1 MTARREIA
9 RTALRRATAFLRR
22 PRTIVAELAAIAL
35 SGALAASLPQTPDAE
50 AVQAFA
56 ARWPALGRATSALG
70 LHEVMTSRWF
80 LALVAAA
87 LCSLLTVQ
95 WDQWRRVRRIFRERL
110 EPANLARAPYRRA
123 AAPASCRKVP
133 ERPVLSTTGRLGVLG
148 SPVFHLGLLVVL
160 GAGLWRL
167 LVFSD
172 AFTRMIEGD
181 TLPPV
186 AAAWQ
191 AQRGGAAARPFA
203 MSTPVKLEEVHAER
217 YASGVLRQLDA
228 TLALDDG
235 ARRLAINAPLD
246 VGAERIYLTQ
256 SWGVAALLVHRSGAA
271 EDARPAFLDVEPDGG
286 RAWGTVALAGGREAR
301 LKALIGPAGRAEKL
315 EVRLAR
321 GRTLLGVAELVPGAE
336 AAIGEGETLALA
348 GLPYWVQLRG
358 SRDPTWPLF
367 FAGVA
372 VAIVGASLMF
382 GVVRVDSGVFVE
394 GDRVVVALRP
404 QRFAPLYGER
414 FDALCKEWIG

>member
-9 RTALRRATAFLRR
+9 RTALRRTTAFLRR
-22 PRTIVAELAAIAL
+22 PRTIVAELASIAVA
-35 SGALAASLPQTPDAE
+35 GALAASLPQAPDAD
-50 AVQAFA
+50 AVRAFGEE
-56 ARWPALGRATSALG
+56 WPALGRVTAALG

-95 WDQWRRVRRIFRERL
+95 WDQWRRVRRLFRERL
-110 EPANLARAPYRRA
+110 EPATLARAPFRRA
-123 AAPASCRKVP
+123 AAPASCRKIP
-133 ERPVLSTTGRLGVLG
+133 ERPVLATTGRVGLLG
-148 SPVFHLGLLVVL
+148 SPVFHLGLVIVL
-160 GAGLWRL
+160 SAGVWRL

-172 AFTRMIEGD
+172 AFARMIEGD

-191 AQRGGAAARPFA
+191 AQRGGVAARPFA
-203 MSTPVKLEEVHAER
+203 MSTPVKLEGVHAER
-217 YASGVLRQLDA
+217 YASGVLRQLEA
-228 TLALDDG
+228 TVAVG
-235 ARRLAINAPLD
+235 EGRRALAINSPLD
-246 VGAERIYLTQ
+246 VGAERLYLTQ
-256 SWGVAALLVHRSGAA
+256 SWGVAALLVHRAGGA
-271 EDARPAFLDVEPDGG
+271 EDPRPAFLDVEPDGA
-286 RAWGTVALAGGREAR
+286 RAWGTLALADGREAR
-301 LKALIGPAGRAEKL
+301 LKALIGSAGRAERL

-336 AAIGEGETLALA
+336 ATIGPGETLSLA
-348 GLPYWVQLRG
+348 ALPYWVQLRG
-358 SRDPTWPLF
+358 TRDPTWPLF
-367 FAGVA
+367 LAGVA
-372 VAIVGASLMF
+372 VALVGASLMF